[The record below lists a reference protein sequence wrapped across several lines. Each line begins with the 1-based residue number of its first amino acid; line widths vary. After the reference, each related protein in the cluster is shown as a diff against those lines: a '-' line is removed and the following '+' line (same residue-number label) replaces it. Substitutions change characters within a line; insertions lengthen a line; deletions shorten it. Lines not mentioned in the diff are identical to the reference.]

1 MIVALLLMTK
11 GIWGNNVVVVDGITN
26 GTISANSSTASKD
39 ATVTL
44 TVEPSE
50 GYYITANDITIIKT
64 GGGNMAQTRNDPNI
78 ADIFHPNASSI
89 DAEGMGTYTF
99 TMPVSDVKI
108 EAVFRVRETVTGAT
122 VNLSAS
128 SFTYNGNTQAPSVTS
143 VTKGDIT
150 YLASESTNG
159 FADYD
164 VSIPNSINA
173 TESPFT
179 VNVTFRGKYTGTAS
193 ADYTINQATIS
204 HVDIAAI
211 SDQTYTGSPLT
222 PEPVVKDLDISTTPL
237 VKGKDYTVSYADDHT
252 NVSDAVTVT
261 ITGMGNYDNNTTA
274 STTFK
279 IIAATLDATTLNN
292 KIVLSSTSFEY
303 TGEPQAPTMTITGM
317 TEGTDYTVK
326 YKKGNEQ
333 ATSEK
338 PKDAGTYT
346 IVVVGKGNYS
356 GEVTTNKTFQITKAT
371 AAVATAPAAKK
382 NLVYTGE
389 LQDLITAGTGSNG
402 VMQYSLD
409 NETYSTT
416 IPQGKEAQTYTV
428 YYKVVGNDNYN
439 DTDVTTLNVTI
450 SAAELDAST
459 LNDKI
464 SLSSTSFE
472 YTGEP
477 QAPTVTIEGMIEG
490 TDFNVKYKNGDN
502 EATTEKP
509 KDAGTYT
516 IVVVGKGNYSGEV
529 TTNKTFQITKA
540 TAAVATAPAAKK
552 NLIYTG
558 ELQDLITA
566 GTGSNGVM
574 QYSLDNETYSTTIPQ
589 GKEAQAYIVY
599 YKVVGNDNYS
609 DTEVTTLNVTIS
621 AAELDASTLNDKIS
635 LSSTSFEYTGEP
647 QAPTVTIEGM
657 IEGTD
662 FNVKYKNGD
671 NEATTEKPK
680 EIGIYS
686 IVIECIGNY
695 TGEVTTNKTFQITK
709 ATAAV
714 ATAPAAKKDLVYTGE
729 LQDLIT
735 AGTGSNGVMQYSL
748 DNETYS
754 TTIPQGK
761 EAQAYIVYYKV
772 VGNDNYSDTEVTT
785 LNVTISAAEL
795 DASTLND
802 KISLSSTSFEYTG
815 EPQAPTVTITGM
827 TEGTDY
833 TVKYK
838 KGNEQAT
845 SEKPKDAGTYTIVV
859 VGKGNFS
866 GEVTTNKTFIIEQ
879 PKAGIIDNSKPV
891 TVDGE
896 TFYNLTEENAEVI
909 DNTIQVDIALP
920 SEADTRTTITT
931 TGFLIFSTGTDLNMA
946 IRNLKLHNIVIF
958 IFTGDLYGDSS
969 KLRLKG
975 SATRDTRAIGDL
987 KLTSGAEYEVIS
999 EGDMILTMKLGEEET
1014 AFTSISVRASSTNIN
1029 AVEADNSTDKWYDL
1043 NGKRIN
1049 EPTHKGLYIRNGKKV
1064 VIK

>member
-1 MIVALLLMTK
+1 MKIRCYMIVALLLMTK

-78 ADIFHPNASSI
+78 ADIIHPNASSI
-89 DAEGMGTYTF
+89 DAEGKGTYTF

-237 VKGKDYTVSYADDHT
+237 IKGKDYTVSYADDHT

-303 TGEPQAPTMTITGM
+303 TGEA
-317 TEGTDYTVK
+317 
-326 YKKGNEQ
+326 
-333 ATSEK
+333 
-338 PKDAGTYT
+338 
-346 IVVVGKGNYS
+346 
-356 GEVTTNKTFQITKAT
+356 
-371 AAVATAPAAKK
+371 
-382 NLVYTGE
+382 
-389 LQDLITAGTGSNG
+389 
-402 VMQYSLD
+402 
-409 NETYSTT
+409 
-416 IPQGKEAQTYTV
+416 
-428 YYKVVGNDNYN
+428 
-439 DTDVTTLNVTI
+439 
-450 SAAELDAST
+450 
-459 LNDKI
+459 
-464 SLSSTSFE
+464 
-472 YTGEP
+472 
-477 QAPTVTIEGMIEG
+477 QAPTVTIE
-490 TDFNVKYKNGDN
+490 
-502 EATTEKP
+502 
-509 KDAGTYT
+509 
-516 IVVVGKGNYSGEV
+516 
-529 TTNKTFQITKA
+529 
-540 TAAVATAPAAKK
+540 
-552 NLIYTG
+552 
-558 ELQDLITA
+558 
-566 GTGSNGVM
+566 
-574 QYSLDNETYSTTIPQ
+574 
-589 GKEAQAYIVY
+589 
-599 YKVVGNDNYS
+599 
-609 DTEVTTLNVTIS
+609 
-621 AAELDASTLNDKIS
+621 
-635 LSSTSFEYTGEP
+635 
-647 QAPTVTIEGM
+647 
-657 IEGTD
+657 
-662 FNVKYKNGD
+662 
-671 NEATTEKPK
+671 
-680 EIGIYS
+680 
-686 IVIECIGNY
+686 
-695 TGEVTTNKTFQITK
+695 
-709 ATAAV
+709 
-714 ATAPAAKKDLVYTGE
+714 
-729 LQDLIT
+729 
-735 AGTGSNGVMQYSL
+735 
-748 DNETYS
+748 
-754 TTIPQGK
+754 
-761 EAQAYIVYYKV
+761 
-772 VGNDNYSDTEVTT
+772 
-785 LNVTISAAEL
+785 
-795 DASTLND
+795 
-802 KISLSSTSFEYTG
+802 
-815 EPQAPTVTITGM
+815 GM

>member
-1 MIVALLLMTK
+1 MIVALLLMTT

-78 ADIFHPNASSI
+78 ADIIHPNASSI
-89 DAEGMGTYTF
+89 DAEGKGTYTF

-303 TGEPQAPTMTITGM
+303 TGEPQAPTVTITGM
-317 TEGTDYTVK
+317 TESTDYTVK

-402 VMQYSLD
+402 VMQYSLY

-416 IPQGKEAQTYTV
+416 IPQGKEAQTYT
-428 YYKVVGNDNYN
+428 
-439 DTDVTTLNVTI
+439 
-450 SAAELDAST
+450 
-459 LNDKI
+459 
-464 SLSSTSFE
+464 
-472 YTGEP
+472 
-477 QAPTVTIEGMIEG
+477 
-490 TDFNVKYKNGDN
+490 
-502 EATTEKP
+502 
-509 KDAGTYT
+509 
-516 IVVVGKGNYSGEV
+516 
-529 TTNKTFQITKA
+529 
-540 TAAVATAPAAKK
+540 
-552 NLIYTG
+552 
-558 ELQDLITA
+558 
-566 GTGSNGVM
+566 
-574 QYSLDNETYSTTIPQ
+574 
-589 GKEAQAYIVY
+589 
-599 YKVVGNDNYS
+599 
-609 DTEVTTLNVTIS
+609 
-621 AAELDASTLNDKIS
+621 
-635 LSSTSFEYTGEP
+635 
-647 QAPTVTIEGM
+647 
-657 IEGTD
+657 
-662 FNVKYKNGD
+662 
-671 NEATTEKPK
+671 
-680 EIGIYS
+680 
-686 IVIECIGNY
+686 
-695 TGEVTTNKTFQITK
+695 
-709 ATAAV
+709 
-714 ATAPAAKKDLVYTGE
+714 
-729 LQDLIT
+729 
-735 AGTGSNGVMQYSL
+735 
-748 DNETYS
+748 
-754 TTIPQGK
+754 
-761 EAQAYIVYYKV
+761 VYYKV

-827 TEGTDY
+827 TEGTDFN
-833 TVKYK
+833 VRYK

-859 VGKGNFS
+859 VGKGNYS

>member
-89 DAEGMGTYTF
+89 DAEGKGTYTF

-303 TGEPQAPTMTITGM
+303 TGEA
-317 TEGTDYTVK
+317 
-326 YKKGNEQ
+326 
-333 ATSEK
+333 
-338 PKDAGTYT
+338 
-346 IVVVGKGNYS
+346 
-356 GEVTTNKTFQITKAT
+356 
-371 AAVATAPAAKK
+371 
-382 NLVYTGE
+382 
-389 LQDLITAGTGSNG
+389 
-402 VMQYSLD
+402 
-409 NETYSTT
+409 
-416 IPQGKEAQTYTV
+416 
-428 YYKVVGNDNYN
+428 
-439 DTDVTTLNVTI
+439 
-450 SAAELDAST
+450 
-459 LNDKI
+459 
-464 SLSSTSFE
+464 
-472 YTGEP
+472 
-477 QAPTVTIEGMIEG
+477 QAPTVTIEGMTEG
-490 TDFNVKYKNGDN
+490 TDFNVR
-502 EATTEKP
+502 
-509 KDAGTYT
+509 
-516 IVVVGKGNYSGEV
+516 
-529 TTNKTFQITKA
+529 
-540 TAAVATAPAAKK
+540 
-552 NLIYTG
+552 
-558 ELQDLITA
+558 
-566 GTGSNGVM
+566 
-574 QYSLDNETYSTTIPQ
+574 
-589 GKEAQAYIVY
+589 
-599 YKVVGNDNYS
+599 
-609 DTEVTTLNVTIS
+609 
-621 AAELDASTLNDKIS
+621 
-635 LSSTSFEYTGEP
+635 
-647 QAPTVTIEGM
+647 
-657 IEGTD
+657 
-662 FNVKYKNGD
+662 
-671 NEATTEKPK
+671 
-680 EIGIYS
+680 
-686 IVIECIGNY
+686 
-695 TGEVTTNKTFQITK
+695 
-709 ATAAV
+709 
-714 ATAPAAKKDLVYTGE
+714 
-729 LQDLIT
+729 
-735 AGTGSNGVMQYSL
+735 
-748 DNETYS
+748 
-754 TTIPQGK
+754 
-761 EAQAYIVYYKV
+761 
-772 VGNDNYSDTEVTT
+772 
-785 LNVTISAAEL
+785 
-795 DASTLND
+795 
-802 KISLSSTSFEYTG
+802 
-815 EPQAPTVTITGM
+815 
-827 TEGTDY
+827 
-833 TVKYK
+833 YK

-975 SATRDTRAIGDL
+975 SATRDTRAIGDQ